1 MGNGTSMTALGF
13 QLHFTDVYLEELAK
27 ASEISKTKS
36 EKSILSNDAIQ
47 AFLMPIVDELACGQE
62 ERLLSH
68 IEIRIFDHLVRQSD
82 VATEY
87 EQDEEDD
94 VEAEIEQEKGDL
106 VESSKTLD
114 DDGDG
119 DFSIE
124 DVDPRAGKG
133 DVTLPHISVDY
144 KNISKILLEA
154 GSKKEVLKPQRER
167 LYRITK
173 KIQSR

>member
-1 MGNGTSMTALGF
+1 
-13 QLHFTDVYLEELAK
+13 
-27 ASEISKTKS
+27 
-36 EKSILSNDAIQ
+36 
-47 AFLMPIVDELACGQE
+47 MPFVNELACGQE

-87 EQDEEDD
+87 EQDEDDD
-94 VEAEIEQEKGDL
+94 VEAEIEQEQGDL

-133 DVTLPHISVDY
+133 DVTLPQICVDY

-154 GSKKEVLKPQRER
+154 GSKKEVIN
-167 LYRITK
+167 Y
-173 KIQSR
+173 SRNSWSALVTTCFAR

>member
-1 MGNGTSMTALGF
+1 MFNQFKTAY
-13 QLHFTDVYLEELAK
+13 YLLARLT
-27 ASEISKTKS
+27 IKS
-36 EKSILSNDAIQ
+36 SHLILFSILSNDAIQ
-47 AFLMPIVDELACGQE
+47 GFLMPFVNELACGQE

-87 EQDEEDD
+87 EQDEDDD
-94 VEAEIEQEKGDL
+94 VEAEIEQEQGDL

-124 DVDPRAGKG
+124 DADPRAGKG
-133 DVTLPHISVDY
+133 DVTLPQISVDY

-154 GSKKEVLKPQRER
+154 GSKKEV
-167 LYRITK
+167 ITY
-173 KIQSR
+173 SRNFWSALVTTCFAR